1 MFENHI
7 LNKIM
12 LWKKNHGFKSQKSRD
27 EEKII
32 DKPAIKEMVRDLFKN
47 SI

>member
-12 LWKKNHGFKSQKSRD
+12 LRKKSRD

-32 DKPAIKEMVRDLFKN
+32 DKPAIQELVGDLFEN